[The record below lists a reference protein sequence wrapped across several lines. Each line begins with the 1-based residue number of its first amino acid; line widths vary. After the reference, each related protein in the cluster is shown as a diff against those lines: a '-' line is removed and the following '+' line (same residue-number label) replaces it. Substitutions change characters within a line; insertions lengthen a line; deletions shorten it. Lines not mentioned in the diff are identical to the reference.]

1 MTMSA
6 MNSTEEDRIVLCE
19 LLDRLLYKGAVIS
32 GEVVISVAG
41 VDLVY
46 LGLEVVLTSVQKGQ
60 ELFVPDLSRL
70 SGESE

>member
-1 MTMSA
+1 MPGL
-6 MNSTEEDRIVLCE
+6 NPVEEDRIVLCE

-46 LGLEVVLTSVQKGQ
+46 LGLEVVLTSVKKGQ
-60 ELFVPDLSRL
+60 ELFVPDFTRL
-70 SGESE
+70 SDEVK